1 MHSIGSTSLPSTA
14 DNAADLP
21 AVRGGGSRGDAPCF
35 STLLRES
42 PRPAGQDPGAKQA
55 ATAPAEPAAGA
66 EGQALP
72 DDDPET
78 AEAPADKAVETAAKP
93 LKSAPADDAADDDD
107 ASTAEQPSAP
117 SGTDQLRMPL
127 GGIDNALALTATA
140 PVVAPPEPGGE
151 NLPNPATM
159 DGERALAPAAATVTP
174 PGSASPRQPMAIPAS
189 PAGLENVAT
198 LPPVPPAEVA
208 DRLPESDTDALTR
221 TAPAMVDGMA
231 PPAGNGLLPAWM
243 KFALTPP
250 ESVPSAVS
258 TAGESVAALPLT
270 PMPVLSLST
279 SPGPGGENAVALP
292 LTPMPMLSLSTSPGP
307 GGKNVMGVSAVTTG
321 EFLSP
326 VGNGLPS
333 LTIAAAALAPPFE
346 VVALATAALKA
357 SQALL
362 HSDGPE
368 SLTIGA
374 AHGEATPLS
383 MAATPPRTE
392 LPLPSLQ
399 PVSPV
404 PLDMQR
410 SGWGHTL
417 GQQLVWMVENQ
428 VQHADIK
435 LNPPHLGP
443 LEVRLSLQQD
453 QANVTFF
460 SHDSAVRHA
469 IESSLPRLRE
479 MLDGQ
484 GVRLA
489 QAQVSDQSL
498 ARQQQDSGGQT
509 NGRHRG
515 YGPVDDGI
523 TIGSETDSPRVTRTA
538 LGMVDHY
545 V

>member
-42 PRPAGQDPGAKQA
+42 PRPAGQDPDAKQV
-55 ATAPAEPAAGA
+55 ATAPAEPATGE

-72 DDDPET
+72 DDDLET

-258 TAGESVAALPLT
+258 TAEESVVAWPLT
-270 PMPVLSLST
+270 PMPV
-279 SPGPGGENAVALP
+279 
-292 LTPMPMLSLSTSPGP
+292 LSLSTSPGP

-509 NGRHRG
+509 SGRHRG